1 MTYRM
6 KIGRKTH
13 TVLSLAAA
21 SKLYCELRDK
31 SGKGASQW
39 PDAEVI
45 GYDDKPAARISYNG
59 RVWEPGPWFPN
70 MKPLMEAQG

>member
-6 KIGRKTH
+6 KIKGKNH

-31 SGKGASQW
+31 SGLGASRF

-59 RVWEPGPWFPN
+59 RVWAPGPWVPGSS
-70 MKPLMEAQG
+70 PIMEAQG